1 MKSSLVL
8 SSVLFAGSLLSLAAQ
23 EGKIEAVEPL
33 DTDPGKPQVLPYD
46 EADGDTAVDDEAA
59 GDENPDVWFP
69 GNPEFPDVI
78 YTLGGGDGPDV
89 DGNIDPVIYQTDVPA
104 APTVSPKKKRA
115 HLNADLVD
123 GCIVT
128 YSAWDEDG
136 NGALDLE
143 EFSAHWPGPAK
154 SNARAFKRIDKDR
167 NGLITASEFSLKKS
181 SPPVMPKSMGILEA
195 AEYRS
200 TFNALDFDRN
210 GFLTFGE
217 FTAVLRPSG
226 PGVLERIFAEAD
238 RNGDGRISFAEYTHR
253 PVNVAGVE

>member
-1 MKSSLVL
+1 
-8 SSVLFAGSLLSLAAQ
+8 
-23 EGKIEAVEPL
+23 
-33 DTDPGKPQVLPYD
+33 
-46 EADGDTAVDDEAA
+46 
-59 GDENPDVWFP
+59 
-69 GNPEFPDVI
+69 
-78 YTLGGGDGPDV
+78 
-89 DGNIDPVIYQTDVPA
+89 VIYQTGVPA
-104 APTVSPKKKRA
+104 VSKVSPKEKRA
-115 HLNADLVD
+115 NRSADIED

-154 SNARAFKRIDKDR
+154 SNARAFKRVDKDGNR
-167 NGLITASEFSLKKS
+167 LITADEFALKNS

-195 AEYRS
+195 AGYRS
-200 TFNALDFDRN
+200 AFNALDFDGN

-226 PGVLERIFAEAD
+226 PGILEAIFAEAD
-238 RNGDGRISFAEYTHR
+238 RNGDGKISFAEYTHR